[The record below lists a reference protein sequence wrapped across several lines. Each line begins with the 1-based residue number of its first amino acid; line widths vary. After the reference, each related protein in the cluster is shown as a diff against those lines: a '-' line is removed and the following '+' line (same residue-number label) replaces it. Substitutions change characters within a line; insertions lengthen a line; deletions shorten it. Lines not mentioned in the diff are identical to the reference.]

1 MDLAPVPAQIL
12 ISAGVAIATAISGWL
27 ASKTAKPA
35 TAAHPAFA
43 RPDDLPAII
52 GQPEDPT
59 GTSWRET
66 LARRRLLASKT
77 SSPQT
82 DLIVRRVAPAFAR
95 RMSVANASFTISLIS
110 LSLTAWFTYQ
120 FMLEV

>member
-1 MDLAPVPAQIL
+1 MELAPVPAQIL
-12 ISAGVAIATAISGWL
+12 ISAGVSIATAISGWL

-35 TAAHPAFA
+35 TAAHPAFK

-59 GTSWRET
+59 GTSLRAT
-66 LARRRLLASKT
+66 LAGRRLLAQKR
-77 SSPQT
+77 SSPQP
-82 DLIVRRVAPAFAR
+82 DLIARRLAPALAR
-95 RMSVANASFTISLIS
+95 RMSVATASFTISLIS